1 VSADGDPQQPHEIV
15 IIRRRGGDGDEGHHG
30 GAWKIAF
37 ADLMTAMMAF
47 FLVMWLLN
55 VSDKEKIQK
64 IATYFNP
71 MKLNAKKP
79 TTKGIEE
86 VQDIPKSAAGETS
99 ENADGGS
106 DSEGDEGKKGNIG
119 AKKKGGDGDDVEGRA
134 DRAEEELFNDP
145 YGVLARLALKAS
157 AGEQQAGGGKDDGLM
172 PGGDTYSNPFEPFSV
187 RKSEPEKSETLL
199 DPSKLPPE
207 EPAVPKP
214 LNQGVVSPP
223 GAPKTEPAPTSPAA
237 APAQPATPTPEA
249 PQQVVSASEGTFGQA
264 VDAEVKALQHEIQK
278 ALAAL
283 PDDKKPSV
291 EVTAESEGVLISL
304 TDDFRFGMFSTSSAQ
319 PTPEL
324 VLVMEKVAKILAQHP
339 GDLVIRGHTDGRQ
352 YKSQK
357 NNNWRLSMSRAQIAY
372 HMLVRGGVKENR
384 VDRIEGH
391 ADRDL
396 LNPSDPNA
404 AQNRRIEILLKVP
417 KS

>member
-1 VSADGDPQQPHEIV
+1 MSADGDQQPHEV
-15 IIRRRGGDGDEGHHG
+15 IIVRRRGGDGDDGHHG

-79 TTKGIEE
+79 TSKGVEE
-86 VQDIPKSAAGETS
+86 VQDIPKSAAGDTA
-99 ENADGGS
+99 ENAQGGTAV
-106 DSEGDEGKKGNIG
+106 EGDEGKKGNVG

-134 DRAEEELFNDP
+134 ERAEEELFNDP

-157 AGEQQAGGGKDDGLM
+157 QGNEQAGGGKDDGLM
-172 PGGDTYSNPFEPFSV
+172 PGGDTYSNPFEPFSQ
-187 RKSEPEKSETLL
+187 RKSEPERSETLL
-199 DPSKLPPE
+199 DPSQLPPE

-214 LNQGVVSPP
+214 LNEGVVSPP
-223 GAPKTEPAPTSPAA
+223 GAPLTAPTPQAPVAGAQTPDTPPAA
-237 APAQPATPTPEA
+237 APEKVVGATEA
-249 PQQVVSASEGTFGQA
+249 TFSQV
-264 VDAEVKALQHEIQK
+264 VDAEVKALQDELQK

-283 PDDKKPSV
+283 PDDKKPSIQV
-291 EVTAESEGVLISL
+291 KADGEGVLISL
-304 TDDFRFGMFSTSSAQ
+304 TDDFRFGMFSLSSAQ

-324 VLVMEKVAKILAQHP
+324 VLVMDKVAKILAQRE

-372 HMLVRGGVKENR
+372 HMLIRGGVKENR

-396 LNPSDPNA
+396 LNPSDPTA

-417 KS
+417 KT